1 MLRSSPLS
9 QLQPWAVGNVFL
21 LPLLREVLWP
31 TCSRKILQCS
41 WHIWVV
47 LRNKFTFFYYL
58 KNTQCASLRTRCSKM
73 ETNANGIRTLRR
85 LLCILEKCCKSRLRT
100 IAMLVE
106 LQNLPCNLHLVL
118 FVSGCAVDPS
128 HELVL
133 IASCADETNKKITNS
148 VPLIFFYNFSS
159 CTLGPHIGEQPDLLS
174 SSHLCLTL
182 W

>member
-1 MLRSSPLS
+1 
-9 QLQPWAVGNVFL
+9 
-21 LPLLREVLWP
+21 
-31 TCSRKILQCS
+31 
-41 WHIWVV
+41 
-47 LRNKFTFFYYL
+47 
-58 KNTQCASLRTRCSKM
+58 
-73 ETNANGIRTLRR
+73 
-85 LLCILEKCCKSRLRT
+85 
-100 IAMLVE
+100 MLVE

-118 FVSGCAVDPS
+118 FVSECAVDPS

-182 W
+182 